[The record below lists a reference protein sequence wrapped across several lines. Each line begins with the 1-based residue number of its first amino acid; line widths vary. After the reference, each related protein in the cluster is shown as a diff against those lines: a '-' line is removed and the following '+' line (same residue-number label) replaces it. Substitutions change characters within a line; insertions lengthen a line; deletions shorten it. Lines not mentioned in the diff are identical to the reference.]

1 MISATSSIS
10 SVTPI
15 KNNLSSTSTPFQPRS
30 SEGRNKTSRGQSS
43 REEMEEMLGN
53 RKNKGIQRKLSK
65 AQTSANSEEEKFQQ
79 NLLEGMEREEN
90 LFRKSM

>member
-1 MISATSSIS
+1 
-10 SVTPI
+10 
-15 KNNLSSTSTPFQPRS
+15 
-30 SEGRNKTSRGQSS
+30 
-43 REEMEEMLGN
+43 MEEMLGN

>member
-1 MISATSSIS
+1 MVSSTSSIS

-15 KNNLSSTSTPFQPRS
+15 QKNISSTSTPFQPRS
-30 SEGRNKTSRGQSS
+30 SEDSNKTSRGQSS

-79 NLLEGMEREEN
+79 NLLERIERREN